1 MAIGMVLARPDRNR
15 VQPSTLRRS
24 RLNLP
29 ASNRPAP
36 NPIAP
41 RVAAISAI
49 SGTVTLFGSEIFMR
63 FPPTHLIQTGKSFL
77 TGGLS
82 FGARLLFCFT
92 RDFELPPL
100 SIISLRCGHGD
111 FQN

>member
-1 MAIGMVLARPDRNR
+1 MVLASPDRKR
-15 VQPSTLRRS
+15 VQPSTFLRS

-41 RVAAISAI
+41 RVAAITAI

-63 FPPTHLIQTGKSFL
+63 FLPTQSDTKTRNSLL
-77 TGGLS
+77 TGGLG
-82 FGARLLFCFT
+82 FGARLLFCVA

-100 SIISLRCGHGD
+100 GISSLRCGHGD